1 HDSDPVTGASI
12 CREQAIV
19 DLQLMK
25 QHNINA
31 IRTSHYPNAPWFL
44 QLCSEMGFY
53 VIAEADLESH
63 GATFARGDWNMDNY
77 SDIAINPM
85 FEKAIL
91 DRAQRCVLR
100 DKNNAAV
107 VIWSLGNESGYGEN
121 IEKAGAWVKKF
132 DPSRLLH
139 YENTHHEAY
148 GRKNDTSMLDMT
160 SFMYAAIP
168 DIQQYFADK
177 TQKLPYVLCEFIHA
191 MGNGPGDIEEYMEL
205 LYQHDGFAGGF
216 VWEWCD
222 HAVYAGKTPD
232 NRDIYR
238 YGGDFGEFPHDGNF
252 CMDGLVYPNRVPHTG
267 LMEYK
272 NAIRPVRASWKNRE
286 KGEITLRNTL
296 DFTDV
301 GEICDIAYEVQENGM
316 GVLFGVLEKISIPPH
331 GKITVTIPLEE
342 TAGVTTGVLLHY
354 LAKENIQCLEKGDS
368 FGFDQ
373 LIFAEEK
380 SEIPALLPGN
390 PEIYMD
396 QNKIYVTS
404 ANFSYIFNRHLGM
417 FESMVKNN
425 VNLLTRPMELNIY
438 RAPIDNDMYV
448 KSLWQRYGYDRKTV
462 KVYESDSTVVDGIVQ
477 ITCKLGIAAVYIK
490 RFILVDAKWEIDETG
505 KIRASLSCEKDEDF
519 PFLPRF
525 GLRLFLP
532 KTFSGVEY
540 LGYGPQ

>member
-1 HDSDPVTGASI
+1 
-12 CREQAIV
+12 
-19 DLQLMK
+19 
-25 QHNINA
+25 
-31 IRTSHYPNAPWFL
+31 
-44 QLCSEMGFY
+44 
-53 VIAEADLESH
+53 
-63 GATFARGDWNMDNY
+63 
-77 SDIAINPM
+77 
-85 FEKAIL
+85 
-91 DRAQRCVLR
+91 
-100 DKNNAAV
+100 
-107 VIWSLGNESGYGEN
+107 
-121 IEKAGAWVKKF
+121 
-132 DPSRLLH
+132 
-139 YENTHHEAY
+139 
-148 GRKNDTSMLDMT
+148 
-160 SFMYAAIP
+160 
-168 DIQQYFADK
+168 
-177 TQKLPYVLCEFIHA
+177 
-191 MGNGPGDIEEYMEL
+191 
-205 LYQHDGFAGGF
+205 
-216 VWEWCD
+216 
-222 HAVYAGKTPD
+222 
-232 NRDIYR
+232 
-238 YGGDFGEFPHDGNF
+238 
-252 CMDGLVYPNRVPHTG
+252 
-267 LMEYK
+267 
-272 NAIRPVRASWKNRE
+272 
-286 KGEITLRNTL
+286 
-296 DFTDV
+296 

-540 LGYGPQ
+540 LGYGPQESYEDKHRASYFGLFADEVENMHEDYIMPQENGSHWGCKFVTVADGATALTVTSPKPLSFSTSPYMQEELESKKHNYELEKCGDTVLCVDYRMSGVGSGACGPQLMEKYQMNETAFTFEFVLEIQ